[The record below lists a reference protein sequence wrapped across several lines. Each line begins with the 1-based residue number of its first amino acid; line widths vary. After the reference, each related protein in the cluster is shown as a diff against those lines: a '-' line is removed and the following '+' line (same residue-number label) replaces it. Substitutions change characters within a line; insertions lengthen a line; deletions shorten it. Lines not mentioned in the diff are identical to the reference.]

1 MQVSAISTANSFQ
14 AYRSETYAAQL
25 YNAQTADGRSAVN
38 PLSARTFGTWTLLS
52 AVVRMYAAYNITTP
66 VAYDLAAWSFGLAL
80 AHFVSEWLGFGT
92 ARLKG
97 RFVGPLVVASTTLA
111 WMLTQ
116 RDAYIV

>member
-1 MQVSAISTANSFQ
+1 MQLSAISIANSFQ
-14 AYRSETYAAQL
+14 AYSSETYAAQL
-25 YNAQTADGRSAVN
+25 YNGQTADGRSAVN
-38 PLSARTFGTWTLLS
+38 PLSARTFGTWTLLA

-92 ARLKG
+92 AQLKG
-97 RFVGPLVVASTTLA
+97 RFVAPLVVASTTLV